1 MLYVRHTMMTFDP
14 SNYDAIMSIADN
26 SREAIMGWSGLRSVR
41 VARVADNRM
50 MVTGAYVDKAAAD
63 ANAENA
69 RNNFGKMGEFMTEQP
84 VQREGEVVWSY
95 HADDQSK
102 EAGYIRHLIYGFD
115 TSKYDDLMSY
125 WDTTMEICRGV
136 SGLIRIGLV
145 RCQEPNNRMFQTA
158 AYDSEQSAEAGLV
171 AMRSVMAGMD
181 DYIINN
187 PSIPGVP
194 QFEKNTS
201 VRAGEVVWTCVP

>member
-1 MLYVRHTMMTFDP
+1 MPFVRHTMMTFDP
-14 SNYDAIMSIADN
+14 SNYDYIMSIAD
-26 SREAIMGWSGLRSVR
+26 STREAMAGWSGLISVR
-41 VARVADNRM
+41 AVRVADNRM
-50 MVTGAYVDKAAAD
+50 IVTGAYVNKAAAD

-69 RNNFGKMGEFMTEQP
+69 RTNFGKMGEFMTEPP
-84 VQREGEVVWSY
+84 VQREGEVIWSY
-95 HADDQSK
+95 DADDQSV

-115 TSKYDDLMSY
+115 TSKYDALMSY
-125 WDTTMEICRGV
+125 WDTTTVTARGI
-136 SGLIRIGLV
+136 SGLIRVRLV

-158 AYDSEQSAEAGLV
+158 AYDSKQSAEAGLA

-181 DYIINN
+181 DFIIND
-187 PSIPGVP
+187 PSIPGVA

>member
-50 MVTGAYVDKAAAD
+50 RVTGAYVDKAAAD

-102 EAGYIRHLIYGFD
+102 
-115 TSKYDDLMSY
+115 
-125 WDTTMEICRGV
+125 
-136 SGLIRIGLV
+136 
-145 RCQEPNNRMFQTA
+145 
-158 AYDSEQSAEAGLV
+158 
-171 AMRSVMAGMD
+171 
-181 DYIINN
+181 
-187 PSIPGVP
+187 
-194 QFEKNTS
+194 
-201 VRAGEVVWTCVP
+201 